1 MSIKIESQVSR
12 NLEGSVVKLV
22 KVWLSSLKSHS
33 IRKYVYMLK
42 RLSLLVLIHDM
53 FF

>member
-22 KVWLSSLKSHS
+22 KVFSIFAVFDSLQKCHISGQ
-33 IRKYVYMLK
+33 
-42 RLSLLVLIHDM
+42 
-53 FF
+53 